1 MDLSQ
6 KNTTEESGSFPLSG
20 NADGVGR
27 AVKIIDITRP
37 LSEGILI
44 YPGDI
49 FPVFRQEDRGNYLI
63 TGLHLSTHTGTHI
76 DAPVHYLKTGD
87 TIDTIPLSHVMGTCR
102 VLDVTR
108 AGTRIT
114 ANHLKGRLDN
124 VDRLL
129 LKTSFSNTSRFEENY
144 PFLTADAAR
153 YITLCNM
160 KCVGID
166 SPSIESYE
174 GDGTVHRQLLSRGC
188 IIIELLDLSHV
199 EEGDYT
205 LIALPLRF
213 IGLDGS
219 PSRVVLLDENG
230 CE

>member
-1 MDLSQ
+1 V
-6 KNTTEESGSFPLSG
+6 G
-20 NADGVGR
+20 N
-27 AVKIIDITRP
+27 AVKIIDVTRP
-37 LSEGILI
+37 LSEGILT

-49 FPVFRQEDRGNYLI
+49 PPVFRQEDRGHYLI
-63 TGLHLSTHTGTHI
+63 TGLRLSTHTGTHI

-87 TIDTIPLSHVMGTCR
+87 TIDTIPLSHLMGTCR

-108 AGTRIT
+108 AGTSIT
-114 ANHLKGRLDN
+114 ANHLKGRLDK

-129 LKTSFSNTSRFEENY
+129 LKTSFSNTNQFEENY
-144 PFLTADAAR
+144 PSLTADAAR
-153 YITLCNM
+153 FITFCNM

-174 GDGTVHRQLLSRGC
+174 CDGTVHRELLSRGC
-188 IIIELLDLSHV
+188 IIIELLDLSDV

-205 LIALPLRF
+205 LVALPLRF
-213 IGLDGS
+213 TGLDGS
-219 PSRVVLLDENG
+219 PARVVLLDNNG

>member
-1 MDLSQ
+1 MGESDSFRL
-6 KNTTEESGSFPLSG
+6 SGS
-20 NADGVGR
+20 ADGVGR

-37 LSEGILI
+37 LSEDILI

-49 FPVFRQEDRGNYLI
+49 PPVFRQEECGNYLI
-63 TGLHLSTHTGTHI
+63 TDLHLSTHTGTHI

-87 TIDTIPLSHVMGTCR
+87 TIDTIPLSHVVGTCR
-102 VLDVTR
+102 VLDVTCV
-108 AGTRIT
+108 GTSIT

-129 LKTSFSNTSRFEENY
+129 LKTSFSNTNQFEENY
-144 PFLTADAAR
+144 PFLTPDAAR
-153 YITLCNM
+153 LITNCNM

-174 GDGTVHRQLLSRGC
+174 CDGTVHRELLSRGC

-199 EEGDYT
+199 DEGEYT
-205 LIALPLRF
+205 LVALPLPF
-213 IGLDGS
+213 TGLDGS
-219 PSRVVLLDENG
+219 PSRVVLLDKNG